1 MIVCHNIES
10 STFFTVDYKNIT
22 FVIDHSN
29 NDMSQIK
36 EQTAIKTTYFSII
49 GNTVLALLKWLA
61 GFFGNSYALIAD
73 AIESTADI
81 FSSFLVLLG
90 LKYAQ
95 RPADEN
101 HPYGHGRVEPLIT
114 FIVVGFL
121 IVSAT
126 IIAYESI
133 ENIGTPHEL
142 PKPWTLFVL
151 GGIIIWKESSYRI
164 VMKKSRETNSSSLKA
179 DAWHHR
185 SDAITSV
192 AAFIG
197 ISIALVLGKGYE
209 NADDYA
215 ALFAAGFILYNCYHI
230 FRPALGEIMDENI
243 YEEVIEEIRKY
254 ALEVA
259 GIKATEKCYVRKSG
273 TKYHV
278 DLHAIV
284 DSEITVKEGHALAHE
299 LKDYLIEHIPDLGHV
314 MIHIEPSTY
323 ID

>member
-1 MIVCHNIES
+1 
-10 STFFTVDYKNIT
+10 
-22 FVIDHSN
+22 
-29 NDMSQIK
+29 MSQIK

-49 GNTVLALLKWLA
+49 GNTMLALLKWLA

-142 PKPWTLFVL
+142 PKSWTLFVL

-230 FRPALGEIMDENI
+230 FRPALGEIMDENV